1 MRPRKETWFWD
12 FHTYI
17 VDDHIEMAYIDTRIP
32 YDVTVSLKY
41 YTGWE
46 DCERSCNLWIKS
58 LNQEQLL
65 KNSNPNNTKK
75 KNNDS

>member
-1 MRPRKETWFWD
+1 MALQEFHKLRMRPRKETWFWD

-41 YTGWE
+41 YIG
-46 DCERSCNLWIKS
+46 
-58 LNQEQLL
+58 
-65 KNSNPNNTKK
+65 
-75 KNNDS
+75 